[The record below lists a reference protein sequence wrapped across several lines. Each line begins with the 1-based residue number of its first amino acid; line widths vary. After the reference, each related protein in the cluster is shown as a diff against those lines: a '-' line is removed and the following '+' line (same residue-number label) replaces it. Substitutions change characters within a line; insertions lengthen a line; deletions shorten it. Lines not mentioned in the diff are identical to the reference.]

1 MNTSKGKGKNHLGRI
16 STMYIENT
24 EMWNTCPRNKDPTK

>member
-1 MNTSKGKGKNHLGRI
+1 MNTSKGKGKNHLGWI

-24 EMWNTCPRNKDPTK
+24 EMWNKCL